1 MTFSD
6 ATRLTIHIFG
16 KRAAKRAPSLGRI
29 VGEWL
34 LYGKEHVSNTAD
46 QFRIHLWK
54 VVPKKRKN
62 KTRNCEGRLTIESHG
77 YSKTFD
83 IPSFVPPHR
92 VSSRPLSMQFK
103 QPVGTFTH

>member
-1 MTFSD
+1 
-6 ATRLTIHIFG
+6 
-16 KRAAKRAPSLGRI
+16 
-29 VGEWL
+29 
-34 LYGKEHVSNTAD
+34 
-46 QFRIHLWK
+46 
-54 VVPKKRKN
+54 
-62 KTRNCEGRLTIESHG
+62 LTIESHG